1 MEIRNYNHKITEVV
15 KFHEV
20 DMLGV
25 CNNAVY
31 FNYFE
36 DARIKYIQD
45 LKRNYGLKELLEGNS
60 FFIMVHNVCDYIE
73 PAQLDDELIIYT
85 RIDFIKN
92 SSFGFKHLVEKSNSR
107 KIISRGGGVV
117 VHIDKIKKLTM
128 NLPEEFYS
136 AVQKF
141 ENEVQILKKN

>member
-1 MEIRNYNHKITEVV
+1 V

-36 DARIKYIQD
+36 DARIKYVQD
-45 LKRNYGLKELLEGNS
+45 LKKKYHLKEILEGNS
-60 FFIMVHNVCDYIE
+60 FFIMVHNECDYLE
-73 PAQLDDELIIYT
+73 SAHLDDELIVYT

-92 SSFGFKHLVEKSNSR
+92 SSFGFKHLVENKMSR
-107 KIISRGGGVV
+107 KIIAKGGGIV
-117 VHIDKIKKLTM
+117 VHIDKSTRQPM
-128 NLPEEFYS
+128 QLPQEFYDAILS
-136 AVQKF
+136 Y
-141 ENEVQILKKN
+141 EVKVSIIKNNS